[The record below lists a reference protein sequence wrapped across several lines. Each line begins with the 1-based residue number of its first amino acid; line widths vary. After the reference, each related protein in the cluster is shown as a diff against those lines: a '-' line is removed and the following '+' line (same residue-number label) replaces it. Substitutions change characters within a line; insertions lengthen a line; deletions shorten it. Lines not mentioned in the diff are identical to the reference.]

1 MKIREN
7 SKKFNI
13 FLDFSRCSFIVIR
26 PNNDIKTHKKLRKI
40 LGIQPIYNYILDI
53 QTAQDDSKFVFQELG
68 FETRLPK
75 DHESSKTN
83 KKSLEDYFKDQGF

>member
-1 MKIREN
+1 MCAYMWPSQKL
-7 SKKFNI
+7 NI
-13 FLDFSRCSFIVIR
+13 YAQ
-26 PNNDIKTHKKLRKI
+26 KKLRKI